1 MSKYEVAHLTT
12 VHVPTDNRIAM
23 KECTALARAGMS
35 VCLIACGGPTPQVDG
50 LAFIELQKQAGRV
63 KRLFRGYR
71 DAWRVLRD
79 IRPKVLHVHD
89 PELIPLALAYKLRF
103 RAKAVYDAHEEFGKQ
118 IAGKPYIPRLLRRPV
133 AFAGHLLEGLAN
145 STMDAIVVATAKIGA
160 RYHLAK
166 VTLVQNY
173 PWRDAFDTSY
183 RPELPV
189 NGNIAYVGAITLER
203 GLREMIEAV
212 DKCDPRVKLVLAGP
226 AAGAAKQAI
235 EDAPRDRVK
244 YRGQLPATEVPNIL
258 ADSFA
263 GLAVLYAL
271 PNYVESQPTKVY
283 EYMAAGRPFI
293 ASNFARWVEEFGPCE
308 CGIFVDPT
316 DVDQVTS
323 AITLLASDP
332 ELASAMGRRGRAEFL
347 SRFTFDQEGAKL
359 VARTQELL
367 SRV

>member
-1 MSKYEVAHLTT
+1 MSKYDVAHLTT

-23 KECTALARAGMS
+23 KECTALVRAGMS
-35 VCLIACGGPTPQVDG
+35 VCLIACGGPAPQVDG
-50 LAFIELQKQAGRV
+50 LSFIELPKQSNRI
-63 KRLFRGYR
+63 KRLVLGYR

-89 PELIPLALAYKLRF
+89 PELIPLAVTYKLRF
-103 RAKAVYDAHEEFGKQ
+103 RAESVYDAHEEFGKQ
-118 IAGKPYIPRLLRRPV
+118 IAGKSYIPRLLRKPV
-133 AFAGHLLEGLAN
+133 ALCGHLFEGLAN

-160 RYHLAK
+160 RYHPAK

-183 RPELPV
+183 RADLPMDR
-189 NGNIAYVGAITLER
+189 NIAYVGAITLER

-212 DKCDPRVKLVLAGP
+212 DQCDPWVRLVLAGP
-226 AAGAAKQAI
+226 AAGAAKQVI
-235 EDAPRDRVK
+235 EDAPKERVK
-244 YRGQLPATEVPNIL
+244 YCGQLPATEIPKVL

-293 ASNFARWVEEFGPCE
+293 ASNFTRWVEEFGTCE

-316 DVDQVTS
+316 DVNQVRE
-323 AITLLASDP
+323 AIKLLASDRQ
-332 ELASAMGRRGRAEFL
+332 LASSMGRRGRTEFL

-359 VARTQELL
+359 VALTQELL
-367 SRV
+367 SGT